1 MKSLAADLP
10 FLFPPFFVFF
20 RMVFADKYVIAS
32 NLPYN
37 KKQNFNRV
45 VFNDNPEWRFTIPLH
60 ASWGTLLYEI
70 EIDYHEN
77 WPEKLKRMLSQ
88 AYGDSPYF
96 SDYIHSVM
104 NIYQRPSRD
113 ILELAMTITRFFL
126 MEWQIDAQLE
136 MEKVPEFHSKNENPI
151 QRIMTNHHSDQ
162 MICDQVNLAYV
173 KSSIDA
179 LPEIKYID
187 IRSAYHLLPEELRVK
202 PHTSALGLLFNY
214 GREMKRL
221 FQRGNYASG

>member
-20 RMVFADKYVIAS
+20 RMLFADKYVIAS

-45 VFNDNPEWRFTIPLH
+45 VFKDNPEWRFTIPLH

-96 SDYIHSVM
+96 SDYIQSVM

-113 ILELAMTITRFFL
+113 ILELAMTITRFF
-126 MEWQIDAQLE
+126 
-136 MEKVPEFHSKNENPI
+136 
-151 QRIMTNHHSDQ
+151 
-162 MICDQVNLAYV
+162 
-173 KSSIDA
+173 
-179 LPEIKYID
+179 
-187 IRSAYHLLPEELRVK
+187 
-202 PHTSALGLLFNY
+202 FN
-214 GREMKRL
+214 GMA
-221 FQRGNYASG
+221 N

>member
-20 RMVFADKYVIAS
+20 RMLFADKYVIAS

-77 WPEKLKRMLSQ
+77 WPENSN
-88 AYGDSPYF
+88 G
-96 SDYIHSVM
+96 
-104 NIYQRPSRD
+104 
-113 ILELAMTITRFFL
+113 
-126 MEWQIDAQLE
+126 
-136 MEKVPEFHSKNENPI
+136 
-151 QRIMTNHHSDQ
+151 
-162 MICDQVNLAYV
+162 C
-173 KSSIDA
+173 
-179 LPEIKYID
+179 
-187 IRSAYHLLPEELRVK
+187 
-202 PHTSALGLLFNY
+202 
-214 GREMKRL
+214 
-221 FQRGNYASG
+221 